1 MFKDDLDQSIDDFQ
15 IFGVPATKAFFGIDA
30 QIVPTETSTQ
40 DDALKKMLDFAG
52 IDYLVKCA
60 RGLYPVA
67 ARMQHGKCYAATSI
81 RRSRPNESMTEYEK
95 ITRARQYGTLAAQ
108 YHIHGFVA
116 DDEKSALVAVSW
128 TDEVLS
134 VIKLNPSRWRTNW
147 TDGVTFFFA
156 PWTECKNLRVD
167 RVTVD
172 GNVEDVTAKI
182 NASAA

>member
-1 MFKDDLDQSIDDFQ
+1 MDFKSDLKQSIGDFQ
-15 IFGVPATKAFFGIDA
+15 KFGVPAVKAFFGGDA
-30 QIVPTETSTQ
+30 QIVPTETQ
-40 DDALKKMLDFAG
+40 DDNLKKMLDFAG

-95 ITRARQYGTLAAQ
+95 ITRARQYGALAAQ
-108 YHIHGFVA
+108 YHIHGFIT
-116 DDEKSALVAVSW
+116 DDEQSAFVAIST

-156 PWTECKNLRVD
+156 PWTECKNLRVY

-172 GNVEDVTAKI
+172 GNVEDVTAEY
-182 NASAA
+182 SAA